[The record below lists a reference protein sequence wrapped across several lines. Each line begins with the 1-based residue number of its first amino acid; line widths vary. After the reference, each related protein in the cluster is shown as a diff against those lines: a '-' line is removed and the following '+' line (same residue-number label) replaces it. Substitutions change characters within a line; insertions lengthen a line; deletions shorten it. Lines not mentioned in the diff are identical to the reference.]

1 MALLLLLQPQP
12 CEGKLQWLVKRVA
25 SRNPEVLYFAAT
37 DDSVLALTIDDSPD
51 SATTSLLLEVLR
63 TYDVHATFFVITDQ
77 IPGNESILRQLLEEG
92 HEIGNHQTRD
102 ERSNRMPP
110 ERFAEELRE
119 SHRILAEYADPRWF
133 RPGSGRFN
141 RHA

>member
-1 MALLLLLQPQP
+1 M
-12 CEGKLQWLVKRVA
+12 KRVA
-25 SRNPEVLYFAAT
+25 SRNPEVLYFADT

-92 HEIGNHQTRD
+92 HESGNHQTRD

-119 SHRILAEYADPRWF
+119 SHRILAEYAEPRWF

-141 RHA
+141 